1 MYLPAAFFFAAGC
14 RFLRFSALLHLGHD
28 AADDPC
34 SLLLHSAG
42 RVRVDVQ
49 RKACAAVTEHRG
61 DRFHVHAALQ
71 RGRGEAVSQVM
82 KSDALQSNVLA
93 DLPVNLHDGVRVVH
107 FAGYRG
113 REHIG
118 VIRVFLVLLL
128 QQSGR
133 FIRDRDVADGT
144 VRFRRGYS
152 PLPVIEQV
160 LLGHMDGF
168 CLRVEV

>member
-28 AADDPC
+28 AADNPG
-34 SLLLHSAG
+34 SFLLHSAG

-49 RKACAAVTEHRG
+49 REARAAVAEHRG
-61 DRFHVHAALQ
+61 DCFYVHAALQ
-71 RGRGEAVSQVM
+71 RGRGETMSQVM
-82 KSDALQSNVLA
+82 KSDVLQSNVLA
-93 DLPVNLHDGVRVVH
+93 DLAVDLHDGVWVVH
-107 FAGYRG
+107 LAGYRG

-133 FIRDRDVADGT
+133 FIRD
-144 VRFRRGYS
+144 
-152 PLPVIEQV
+152 
-160 LLGHMDGF
+160 
-168 CLRVEV
+168 